1 LLPDDPA
8 TKRDISSFP
17 ARFRTLSLASR
28 PFSVDALF
36 ARRVSLEE
44 FVDESVT
51 RIALRDTGPKFSV
64 ESGALLQ

>member
-1 LLPDDPA
+1 LL
-8 TKRDISSFP
+8 